1 MSYDKM
7 AKERVL
13 FSVKNL
19 YLSTDYRNWKKISL
33 TSTDINIWIK
43 DDKGWKK
50 YPNAELKI
58 VQVKSAKGNNS
69 ILILTTDGINIYIGG
84 KKPVIYSLY
93 NALMS
98 VLPTTSETA
107 GSIKFTDTKRLVLKA
122 LYQGVRRPENIMPL
136 INREYDEIVEI
147 LKEFQREGIC
157 TKAGVLTEKG
167 KLVMME
173 EGYK

>member
-1 MSYDKM
+1 M

-13 FSVKNL
+13 FRVKNL
-19 YLSTDYRNWKKISL
+19 YLSTDYKNWKKISL
-33 TSTDINIWIK
+33 TSTDLNVWIK
-43 DDKGWKK
+43 DEKRWIK
-50 YPNAELKI
+50 YPNDELKI
-58 VQVKSAKGNNS
+58 VEVKSAKGNNS
-69 ILILTTDGINIYIGG
+69 ILVLTTDGSNIYVGG

-98 VLPTTSETA
+98 VLPTASEAT

-147 LKEFQREGIC
+147 LKEFHREGIC

-167 KLVMME
+167 KLIMME